1 MKLLSLKIFWVVL
14 LLTLFLMQKGILAHE
29 ESQDTQPSGAKQEKP
44 LAVPDLADLI
54 PLATKLSGRSAVLEK
69 KLAVGLDVSA
79 VEKSFSGIVAN
90 LEGHSD
96 ELQKLK
102 DSEDYRY
109 GELIEL
115 KTSILSEGDSLEAL
129 SEPLTE
135 AIRELVASRRQ
146 WLDERKRWNEWQQSL
161 LKDETLDEVKL
172 IFKEAQKTIDTP
184 LSLILQQLKPMLVVQ
199 QRAGNIQARIDSLT
213 VEVGDLI
220 STMKRVVLV
229 DSSPPMYSYRYFAQI
244 RTGLLYEVKKGL
256 YEVQWPGTKF
266 FSRQGWLIAIQGLFS
281 LALVIVIFSYRSRLK
296 SSERMHFVA
305 KRPFSAGLFVGLMT
319 SMSFYEGAP
328 VIWILAITVVAGTSF
343 ARIIGSLIE
352 ASWKRH
358 FVYGLVTFLVTVR
371 LLDAI
376 GLPLPLFRLYM
387 LLAALAGLSL
397 CICWAVG
404 TFRRGDSLM
413 YTWGLILGSLFLVL
427 VLIAELWGKS
437 GLTDYLFRSSV
448 RTMLSVFAGWLLMYL
463 VGGGIEWIFR
473 SSPIQRVTV
482 VHDNTTAFVRRL
494 TLLMDVLIGTLI
506 LSTILVIWRLYDTPA
521 YAIKSLLSSGFT
533 LGSQRISVGLLV
545 TAGVILYG
553 SFLTSWAVQKMFVE
567 GVLTK
572 RHVGI
577 GVKSSIARL
586 IHYALISIGFFL
598 ALIAIGFELTKL
610 TIIVSALGIGIGFG
624 LQNIVSNFICGII
637 LLFERPIRVGDYID
651 IGENLAVIKRIGLR
665 STTVQTFD
673 RADVIIPN
681 TDLITT
687 KVTNLTLTDRYVRV
701 IIRVRVEYGSDVP
714 LVMDTLKKCA
724 KTNSMVMEMPKS
736 QVLFRKFGET
746 SLEFELR
753 FYIANID
760 NKMQVESDLHQEI
773 DREFHQSGIKIALP
787 PLIRL
792 SRKETGEEGR

>member
-1 MKLLSLKIFWVVL
+1 
-14 LLTLFLMQKGILAHE
+14 
-29 ESQDTQPSGAKQEKP
+29 
-44 LAVPDLADLI
+44 
-54 PLATKLSGRSAVLEK
+54 
-69 KLAVGLDVSA
+69 
-79 VEKSFSGIVAN
+79 
-90 LEGHSD
+90 
-96 ELQKLK
+96 
-102 DSEDYRY
+102 
-109 GELIEL
+109 
-115 KTSILSEGDSLEAL
+115 
-129 SEPLTE
+129 
-135 AIRELVASRRQ
+135 
-146 WLDERKRWNEWQQSL
+146 
-161 LKDETLDEVKL
+161 
-172 IFKEAQKTIDTP
+172 
-184 LSLILQQLKPMLVVQ
+184 
-199 QRAGNIQARIDSLT
+199 
-213 VEVGDLI
+213 
-220 STMKRVVLV
+220 
-229 DSSPPMYSYRYFAQI
+229 
-244 RTGLLYEVKKGL
+244 
-256 YEVQWPGTKF
+256 
-266 FSRQGWLIAIQGLFS
+266 
-281 LALVIVIFSYRSRLK
+281 
-296 SSERMHFVA
+296 MHFVA
-305 KRPFSAGLFVGLMT
+305 KRPFSVGLFVGLMT

-328 VIWILAITVVAGTSF
+328 VIWILAITVVVGTSF

-358 FVYGLVTFLVTVR
+358 FVYGLVTFLVMVR

-376 GLPLPLFRLYM
+376 NLPLPLFRLYM

-413 YTWGLILGSLFLVL
+413 YTWGLILGSIFLVL

-448 RTMLSVFAGWLLMYL
+448 RTILSVFAGWLLMYL
-463 VGGGIEWIFR
+463 VGGGIEWIFH

-506 LSTILVIWRLYDTPA
+506 LSTILVIWRMYDTPA
-521 YAIKSLLSSGFT
+521 YAIKSLLSAGFT

-545 TAGVILYG
+545 TAGVILYA

-637 LLFERPIRVGDYID
+637 LLFERPVRVGDYID

-701 IIRVRVEYGSDVP
+701 IIRVRVEYGSDVS
-714 LVMDTLKKCA
+714 LVIDTLKKCA
-724 KTNSMVMEMPKS
+724 KTNSKVLEVPKL
-736 QVLFRKFGET
+736 QVLFRKFGDY
-746 SLEFELR
+746 SLDFELR
-753 FYIANID
+753 FCIANVD
-760 NKMQVESDLHQEI
+760 NKLQVESDLYQEI
-773 DREFHQSGIKIALP
+773 DREFRQSGIEIALP
-787 PLIRL
+787 PFMQA
-792 SRKETGEEGR
+792 SSKETGEERQ